1 VDGSDRRTSV
11 VLVARIMSGWK
22 SLRTYLGACLP
33 ACHRVYRP
41 ATAPLPCCA
50 SLPAADLSLLTPAG
64 MGNPESGSGASQYTA
79 TPGCV
84 PAQQTST
91 HLASHHPCALLN
103 RPLPDPDP

>member
-33 ACHRVYRP
+33 ARVP
-41 ATAPLPCCA
+41 S
-50 SLPAADLSLLTPAG
+50 SLPTRAPADLSLLTPAG

-91 HLASHHPCALLN
+91 RLASHHPCALLN